1 MGCFYSRAA
10 YGNVS
15 GAAAAAPLRAAS
27 SQAPY
32 QVPMANAPIDHV
44 EAFARKLAAIPNKP
58 RIFRVNSGQSYDPKT
73 YQNNYPGQHL
83 DNRALTANVRF
94 YRNQLKCQPDNFTIE
109 ELHAKWW
116 GNYNIL
122 ERAHGYIQW
131 LFPIHEPGV
140 NPQAQVLQRHEAEV
154 FRTDPAIRTRVVR
167 SYELMLDF
175 YGFRLDAASGALTP
189 TPAHAERFRNL
200 VSHPHNNLRITRI
213 LKALGEYGLEHY
225 KAPLVVGLLH
235 EIVVTGALRGLAD
248 SCINYWVPTLR
259 DEQARRALLEALA
272 PFTNTK
278 KRSSAWWR

>member
-1 MGCFYSRAA
+1 MEKKPQIFGPTREFASRDIED
-10 YGNVS
+10 Y
-15 GAAAAAPLRAAS
+15 
-27 SQAPY
+27 
-32 QVPMANAPIDHV
+32 
-44 EAFARKLAAIPNKP
+44 LA
-58 RIFRVNSGQSYDPKT
+58 
-73 YQNNYPGQHL
+73 NYPGQRL
-83 DNRALTANVRF
+83 RNRSLTENVRF
-94 YRNQLKCQPDNFTIE
+94 YRNEAVCFPNRLFIDD
-109 ELHAKWW
+109 LHREWFGA
-116 GNYNIL
+116 YDTL
-122 ERAHGYIQW
+122 EYEHGYIQW
-131 LFPIHEPGV
+131 LFPIHEPGM
-140 NPQAQVLQRHEAEV
+140 NSFAQVLQRHEAEV